1 MSHVELTIEDAE
13 FIAYELATELFALDE
28 PFPEFNSRYRNRLE
42 SVLMSPFASFGEH
55 EQYPTLEEKAAA
67 LFYATCKDHPFQ
79 NGNKRMAV
87 VLTMVFLYLNGF
99 FLNVGPM
106 SLYDRALEVTS
117 SPTATHDAVIA
128 DLAAFIHDGMI
139 TNEEAQ
145 RQIDMTATEVDAA

>member
-1 MSHVELTIEDAE
+1 MSHAELTIEDAE
-13 FIAYELATELFALDE
+13 FIAYELATELFALNE

-79 NGNKRMAV
+79 NGNMRMAV
-87 VLTMVFLYLNGF
+87 VLALVFLYLNGF

-106 SLYDRALEVTS
+106 SLYDRALAVTS
-117 SPTATHDAVIA
+117 SAVQDHDAVITELA
-128 DLAAFIHDGMI
+128 DFIRAGMI
-139 TNEEAQ
+139 TNDEAQ
-145 RQIDMTATEVDAA
+145 RQVDMIATEVDTV